1 MYLTEQEVAQLKDYI
16 GNNLTVNQGTP
27 LMQFFLNKEAQ
38 QEGQEGLD
46 KEIADANPVKMEVFK
61 TIISKEKL

>member
-38 QEGQEGLD
+38 ERQD
-46 KEIADANPVKMEVFK
+46 KEIADANPESD
-61 TIISKEKL
+61 TEKAR

>member
-38 QEGQEGLD
+38 ERQD
-46 KEIADANPVKMEVFK
+46 KEIADANPVKNGSV
-61 TIISKEKL
+61 

>member
-1 MYLTEQEVAQLKDYI
+1 MHLTEQEVAKLKDYI

-38 QEGQEGLD
+38 ERLD
-46 KEIADANPVKMEVFK
+46 KEIADANLESD
-61 TIISKEKL
+61 TEKSR

>member
-1 MYLTEQEVAQLKDYI
+1 MHLTEQEVAQLKDYI

-38 QEGQEGLD
+38 ERQD
-46 KEIADANPVKMEVFK
+46 KEIADENPESD
-61 TIISKEKL
+61 TEKAR

>member
-27 LMQFFLNKEAQ
+27 LMQFLLNKEAQ
-38 QEGQEGLD
+38 ERQD
-46 KEIADANPVKMEVFK
+46 KEISDANPESD
-61 TIISKEKL
+61 TEKAR

>member
-1 MYLTEQEVAQLKDYI
+1 MYLTEQEVAKLKDYI

-38 QEGQEGLD
+38 EGQD
-46 KEIADANPVKMEVFK
+46 KEIADANPVKNGSV
-61 TIISKEKL
+61 

>member
-38 QEGQEGLD
+38 EGQD
-46 KEIADANPVKMEVFK
+46 KEISDANPESD
-61 TIISKEKL
+61 TEKAR

>member
-27 LMQFFLNKEAQ
+27 LMQFLLNKEAQ
-38 QEGQEGLD
+38 ERQD
-46 KEIADANPVKMEVFK
+46 KEISDANPESDTEKQDEKM
-61 TIISKEKL
+61 

>member
-1 MYLTEQEVAQLKDYI
+1 MHLTEQEVAQLKDYI

-38 QEGQEGLD
+38 ERQD
-46 KEIADANPVKMEVFK
+46 KEISDANQESD
-61 TIISKEKL
+61 TEKAR

>member
-1 MYLTEQEVAQLKDYI
+1 MYLTEQEVAKLKDYI

-38 QEGQEGLD
+38 ERQD
-46 KEIADANPVKMEVFK
+46 KEISDANPESD
-61 TIISKEKL
+61 TEKAR

>member
-27 LMQFFLNKEAQ
+27 LMQFLLNKEAQ
-38 QEGQEGLD
+38 ERQD
-46 KEIADANPVKMEVFK
+46 KEISDANPVKMEVFK

>member
-27 LMQFFLNKEAQ
+27 LMQFLLNKEAQ
-38 QEGQEGLD
+38 ERQD
-46 KEIADANPVKMEVFK
+46 KEISDANLESD
-61 TIISKEKL
+61 TEKSR

>member
-27 LMQFFLNKEAQ
+27 IMQFLLNKEAQ
-38 QEGQEGLD
+38 ERQD
-46 KEIADANPVKMEVFK
+46 KEISDANPESD
-61 TIISKEKL
+61 TEKAR